1 MSEITRLQ
9 ELAYEVKIGDVM
21 TRDVITVEPQNTMAE
36 LRVVL
41 RDHRI
46 SGAPVLE
53 NGELVGIISVEDLI
67 KALAAREMEARVDE
81 KMTRNPVTVRA
92 DETVV
97 MAIKHFNRHGFGR
110 FPVVD
115 REGKLVGILTRGDI
129 IRGLL
134 KQLEIE
140 YHREE
145 MLRYR
150 VSHIFEELVSDLT
163 SITLRCRVEAQNFD
177 SAGEASSK
185 IKRALTRLAVPPQIV
200 RRAAIVTYE
209 LEMNLIIHTTAGGEI
224 LAEVQPDRIIIRA
237 MDTGPGI
244 PDIEKALQPGFS
256 TAPDWVREMGFGAGV
271 GLNNVQRCADEM
283 LIESPNAQ
291 WTSVKV
297 VIYLNHRDRPAREA
311 ARGR

>member
-1 MSEITRLQ
+1 MAEITRLQ
-9 ELAYEVKIGDVM
+9 ELAYEVKIAEVM
-21 TRDVITVEPQNTMAE
+21 TKDVISVSPENTMAE

-41 RDHRI
+41 REHRI
-46 SGAPVLE
+46 SGTPVLDQ
-53 NGELVGIISVEDLI
+53 GELVGIISVEDLI
-67 KALAAREMEARVDE
+67 KALAAGEMDARVGE

-92 DETVV
+92 DESVV
-97 MAIKHFNRHGFGR
+97 MAIRYFNRHGYGR

-115 REGKLVGILTRGDI
+115 RDGKLIGILTRGDI

-134 KQLEIE
+134 KQLEME

-145 MLRYR
+145 ALRYR
-150 VSHIFEELVSDLT
+150 VSHIFEELISDLT
-163 SITLRCRVEAQNFD
+163 SITLRCRVEAQDFD
-177 SAGEASSK
+177 RAGEASSK

-209 LEMNLIIHTTAGGEI
+209 LEMNIIIHTTEGGEI

-237 MDTGPGI
+237 VDTGPGI
-244 PDIEKALQPGFS
+244 PDIAQALQPGFS

-283 LIESPNAQ
+283 LIESPGSR
-291 WTSVKV
+291 WTWVKT
-297 VIYLNHRDRPAREA
+297 VIYLAHWDRPAEKA
-311 ARGR
+311 A

>member
-1 MSEITRLQ
+1 MAEVTRLQ
-9 ELAYEVKIGDVM
+9 ELAYEVKIGDIM
-21 TRDVITVEPQNTMAE
+21 TRDVVTVEPHHTMAE
-36 LRVVL
+36 LRTVL

-53 NGELVGIISVEDLI
+53 NGELVGIVSVEDLL
-67 KALAAREMEARVDE
+67 KALSAGEIEAPVGE
-81 KMTRNPVTVRA
+81 KMTRRPVTICA

-97 MAIKHFNRHGFGR
+97 TAIKYFNRHGYGR

-115 REGKLVGILTRGDI
+115 RQGKLVGILTRGDI

-134 KQLEIE
+134 KQLEME

-145 MLRYR
+145 ALRYR
-150 VSHIFEELVSDLT
+150 VSHIFEELISDLT
-163 SITLRCRVEAQNFD
+163 SIILRCRVEPQDFE
-177 SAGEASSK
+177 SAGQASSK
-185 IKRALTRLAVPPQIV
+185 IKRALTRLALPPTIV
-200 RRAAIVTYE
+200 RRAAIITYE

-224 LAEVQPDRIIIRA
+224 LAEVQPDRILIRVT
-237 MDTGPGI
+237 DTGPGI

-291 WTSVKV
+291 YTSVKV
-297 VIYLNHRDRPAREA
+297 AIYLDRKARPAEMVA
-311 ARGR
+311 

>member
-1 MSEITRLQ
+1 MNEITRLQ

-21 TRDVITVEPQNTMAE
+21 TRDVITVEPQTTMAE
-36 LRVVL
+36 LRTVL

-46 SGAPVLE
+46 SGVPVLE
-53 NGELVGIISVEDLI
+53 NDELVGIVSVEDLI
-67 KALAAREMEARVDE
+67 KALASGEVSAQVGE

-97 MAIKHFNRHGFGR
+97 AAIKYFSRYGFGR

-115 REGKLVGILTRGDI
+115 RAGKLVGILTRGDI

-134 KQLEIE
+134 KQLELE

-145 MLRYR
+145 KLRYQ
-150 VSHIFEELVSDLT
+150 VSHIFEELISDLT
-163 SITLRCRVEAQNFD
+163 SITLRCQVGAKNFE

-209 LEMNLIIHTTAGGEI
+209 LEMNIIIHTTDGGEI

-244 PDIEKALQPGFS
+244 PDIKKALQPGFS

-291 WTSVKV
+291 WTSIKV
-297 VIYLNHRDRPAREA
+297 VIYLNHRHRPTEEA
-311 ARGR
+311 G

>member
-1 MSEITRLQ
+1 MSEVTRLQ
-9 ELAYEVKIGDVM
+9 ELTYEVKIGDVM
-21 TRDVITVEPQNTMAE
+21 TRNVITVEPQTTMAE
-36 LRVVL
+36 LREIL

-53 NGELVGIISVEDLI
+53 NGELVGIVSVEDLI
-67 KALAAREMEARVDE
+67 KALAAGEMNARVDE
-81 KMTRNPVTVRA
+81 KMTRNPITVQA

-97 MAIKHFNRHGFGR
+97 MAIKYFNRYGFGR

-115 REGKLVGILTRGDI
+115 RQGKLVGILTRGDI

-134 KQLEIE
+134 KQLEME

-145 MLRYR
+145 TLRHR
-150 VSHIFEELVSDLT
+150 VSHIFEELISDLT
-163 SITLRCRVEAQNFD
+163 SITLRCRVEAQNFE

-297 VIYLNHRDRPAREA
+297 VIYLDHHQRPAEEA
-311 ARGR
+311 A

>member
-1 MSEITRLQ
+1 MAEVTRLQ
-9 ELAYEVKIGDVM
+9 ELAYEVKIGDIM
-21 TRDVITVEPQNTMAE
+21 TRDVVTVEPHHTMAE
-36 LRVVL
+36 LRTVL

-53 NGELVGIISVEDLI
+53 NGELVGIVSVEDLI
-67 KALAAREMEARVDE
+67 KALSAGEIEAPVGE
-81 KMTRNPVTVRA
+81 KMTRRPVTICA

-97 MAIKHFNRHGFGR
+97 TAIKYFNRHGYGR

-115 REGKLVGILTRGDI
+115 RQGKLVGILTRGDI

-134 KQLEIE
+134 KQLEME

-145 MLRYR
+145 ALRYR
-150 VSHIFEELVSDLT
+150 VSHIFEELISDLT
-163 SITLRCRVEAQNFD
+163 SIILRCRVEPQDFE
-177 SAGEASSK
+177 SAGQASSK
-185 IKRALTRLAVPPQIV
+185 IKRALTRLALPPTIV
-200 RRAAIVTYE
+200 RRAAIITYE

-224 LAEVQPDRIIIRA
+224 LAEVQPDRILIRA
-237 MDTGPGI
+237 TDTGPGI

-291 WTSVKV
+291 YTSVKV
-297 VIYLNHRDRPAREA
+297 AIYLDRKARPAEMA
-311 ARGR
+311 A

>member
-1 MSEITRLQ
+1 MSEVTRLQ
-9 ELAYEVKIGDVM
+9 ELTYEVKIGDVM
-21 TRDVITVEPQNTMAE
+21 TRNVITVEPQTTMAE
-36 LRVVL
+36 LREIL

-53 NGELVGIISVEDLI
+53 NGELVGIVSVEDLI
-67 KALAAREMEARVDE
+67 KALAAGEMNARVDE
-81 KMTRNPVTVRA
+81 KMTRNPITVQA

-97 MAIKHFNRHGFGR
+97 MAIKYFNRYGFGR

-115 REGKLVGILTRGDI
+115 RQGKLIGILTRGDI

-134 KQLEIE
+134 KQLEME

-145 MLRYR
+145 TLRYR
-150 VSHIFEELVSDLT
+150 VSHIFEELISDLT
-163 SITLRCRVEAQNFD
+163 SITLRCRVEAQNFE

-297 VIYLNHRDRPAREA
+297 VIYLDHHQRPAEEA
-311 ARGR
+311 A

>member
-9 ELAYEVKIGDVM
+9 ELTYEVKIGDVM
-21 TRDVITVEPQNTMAE
+21 TRNVITVEPQTTMAE
-36 LRVVL
+36 LREIL

-53 NGELVGIISVEDLI
+53 NGELVGIVSVEDLI
-67 KALAAREMEARVDE
+67 KALAAGEMNARVDE
-81 KMTRNPVTVRA
+81 KMTRNPITVQA

-97 MAIKHFNRHGFGR
+97 MAIKYFNRYGFGR

-115 REGKLVGILTRGDI
+115 RQGKLVGILTRGDI

-134 KQLEIE
+134 KQLEME

-145 MLRYR
+145 TLRHR
-150 VSHIFEELVSDLT
+150 VSHIFEELISDLT
-163 SITLRCRVEAQNFD
+163 SITLRCRVEAQNFE

-297 VIYLNHRDRPAREA
+297 VIYLDHHQRPAEEA
-311 ARGR
+311 A

>member
-1 MSEITRLQ
+1 MAEVTRLQ
-9 ELAYEVKIGDVM
+9 ELAYEVKIGDIM
-21 TRDVITVEPQNTMAE
+21 TRDVVTVEPHHTMAE
-36 LRVVL
+36 LRTVL

-53 NGELVGIISVEDLI
+53 NGELVGIVSVEDLL
-67 KALAAREMEARVDE
+67 KALSAGEIEAPVGE
-81 KMTRNPVTVRA
+81 KMTRRPVTICA

-97 MAIKHFNRHGFGR
+97 TAIKYFNRHGYGR

-115 REGKLVGILTRGDI
+115 RQGKLVGILTRGDI

-134 KQLEIE
+134 KQLEME

-145 MLRYR
+145 ALRYR
-150 VSHIFEELVSDLT
+150 VSHIFEELISDLT
-163 SITLRCRVEAQNFD
+163 SIILRCRVEPQDFE
-177 SAGEASSK
+177 SAGQASSK
-185 IKRALTRLAVPPQIV
+185 IKRALTRLALPPTIV
-200 RRAAIVTYE
+200 RRAAIITYE

-224 LAEVQPDRIIIRA
+224 LAEVQPDRILIRA
-237 MDTGPGI
+237 TDTGPGI

-291 WTSVKV
+291 YTSVKV
-297 VIYLNHRDRPAREA
+297 AIYLDRKARPAEMVA
-311 ARGR
+311 

>member
-21 TRDVITVEPQNTMAE
+21 TRNVITVEPQNTMAE
-36 LRVVL
+36 LREVL

-53 NGELVGIISVEDLI
+53 NGELVGIISLEDLI
-67 KALAAREMEARVDE
+67 KALAAGDMEARIGE

-97 MAIKHFNRHGFGR
+97 MAIKYFNRHGFGR

-115 REGKLVGILTRGDI
+115 REGKLVGIVTRGDI

-134 KQLEIE
+134 KQLEME

-145 MLRYR
+145 TLRHQ
-150 VSHIFEELVSDLT
+150 VTHIFEELVSDLT

-177 SAGEASSK
+177 GAGEVSSK

-271 GLNNVQRCADEM
+271 GLSNVQRCADEM

-297 VIYLNHRDRPAREA
+297 VIYLDHRDRPARKA
-311 ARGR
+311 A

>member
-21 TRDVITVEPQNTMAE
+21 TRNVITVEPQNTMAE
-36 LRVVL
+36 LREIL

-67 KALAAREMEARVDE
+67 KALAAGEMEARVGE

-97 MAIKHFNRHGFGR
+97 TAIKYFNRHGFGR

-134 KQLEIE
+134 KQLEME

-145 MLRYR
+145 TLRHQ
-150 VSHIFEELVSDLT
+150 VTHIFEELVSDLT

-177 SAGEASSK
+177 GAGEASSK

-297 VIYLNHRDRPAREA
+297 VIYLNHRDRPAQKA
-311 ARGR
+311 A

>member
-1 MSEITRLQ
+1 MAEVTRLQ
-9 ELAYEVKIGDVM
+9 ELAYEVKIGDIM
-21 TRDVITVEPQNTMAE
+21 TRDVVTVEPHHTMAE
-36 LRVVL
+36 LRTVL

-53 NGELVGIISVEDLI
+53 NGELVGIVSVEDLI
-67 KALAAREMEARVDE
+67 KALSAGEIEAPVGE
-81 KMTRNPVTVRA
+81 KMTRRPVTICA

-97 MAIKHFNRHGFGR
+97 TAIKYFNRHGYGR

-115 REGKLVGILTRGDI
+115 RQGKLVGILTRGDI
-129 IRGLL
+129 IRDLL
-134 KQLEIE
+134 KQLEME

-145 MLRYR
+145 ALRYR
-150 VSHIFEELVSDLT
+150 VSHIFEELISDLT
-163 SITLRCRVEAQNFD
+163 SIILRCRVEPQDFE
-177 SAGEASSK
+177 SAGQASSK
-185 IKRALTRLAVPPQIV
+185 IKRALTRLALPPTIV
-200 RRAAIVTYE
+200 RRAAIITYE

-224 LAEVQPDRIIIRA
+224 LAEVQPDRILIRA
-237 MDTGPGI
+237 TDTGPGI

-291 WTSVKV
+291 YTSVKV
-297 VIYLNHRDRPAREA
+297 AIYLDRKARPAEMA
-311 ARGR
+311 A

>member
-1 MSEITRLQ
+1 MSEVTRLQ

-36 LRVVL
+36 LRNVL

-53 NGELVGIISVEDLI
+53 NGELVGIVSVEDLI
-67 KALAAREMEARVDE
+67 KALAAGEMNARVGE
-81 KMTRNPVTVRA
+81 KMTRNPVTIRA

-97 MAIKHFNRHGFGR
+97 TAIKYFNRYGFGR
-110 FPVVD
+110 FPVVNS
-115 REGKLVGILTRGDI
+115 EGKLVGILTRGDI

-134 KQLEIE
+134 KQLELE

-145 MLRYR
+145 TLRYR
-150 VSHIFEELVSDLT
+150 VSHIFEELISDLT
-163 SITLRCRVEAQNFD
+163 SITLRCRVEAQDFE

-185 IKRALTRLAVPPQIV
+185 IKRALTRLAVPPQLV
-200 RRAAIVTYE
+200 RRAAIVAYE

-297 VIYLNHRDRPAREA
+297 VIYLNHRHRPAEKA
-311 ARGR
+311 A